1 MKIKYRHSVYDTIQ
15 SEGITKAEVAEA
27 IRIIE
32 DAAAGKPKPLHLNL
46 NIEAIR
52 DTNLT
57 WYRLKPKGATYRI
70 AFSVDRNADTLIVEG
85 IFRRDAHTYDRIKR
99 LFNEVHKGDKADQ

>member
-1 MKIKYRHSVYDTIQ
+1 MKIKYRRSVERTIE
-15 SEGITKAEVAEA
+15 SEGLTKAEVVEA
-27 IRIIE
+27 MRIIE

-46 NIEAIR
+46 TIEAIR

-70 AFSVDRNADTLIVEG
+70 VFSVDRSADTLVVRG
-85 IFRRDAHTYDRIKR
+85 IFRRDDHTYDRIKQ
-99 LFNEVHKGDKADQ
+99 LFDEAHKADQ